1 MYLSIQYTIWLFDV
15 QACQKNINIQ
25 LGITERMKMV
35 RRNTWLRSN
44 ASSIDSDSTFSEE
57 ILHRKMIFLHFL
69 HQYEY
74 RKILLMYAL
83 ICIYCIMNTDN
94 FYIFIYYALSTPA
107 ASENYT

>member
-25 LGITERMKMV
+25 LGITETMKIV
-35 RRNTWLRSN
+35 RRNTSLRTY
-44 ASSIDSDSTFSEE
+44 ASSINSDSTFSEE